1 MIHPKS
7 FMLLMST
14 SDENEWKMAI
24 ILMLFDRE
32 RSAGSAL
39 SSAKVSD

>member
-1 MIHPKS
+1 
-7 FMLLMST
+7 MSK
-14 SDENEWKMAI
+14 SDENEWKTVEREDPV
-24 ILMLFDRE
+24 ILMLFDEE